1 MYMCS
6 IIYYIYQKRRMIL
19 YAIFDLLNRRRK
31 EINQKLSCG
40 IKKEE
45 AGTSSTADRLKR
57 AASRN

>member
-1 MYMCS
+1 MYICS

-45 AGTSSTADRLKR
+45 AGTSSEADR
-57 AASRN
+57 

>member
-1 MYMCS
+1 
-6 IIYYIYQKRRMIL
+6 MIL

-45 AGTSSTADRLKR
+45 SAHEVRINRSKLPSSEADR
-57 AASRN
+57 